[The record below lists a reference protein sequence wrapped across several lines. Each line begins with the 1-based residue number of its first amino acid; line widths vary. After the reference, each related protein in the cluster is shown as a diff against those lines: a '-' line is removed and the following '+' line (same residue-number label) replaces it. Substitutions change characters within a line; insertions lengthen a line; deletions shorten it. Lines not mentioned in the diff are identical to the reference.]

1 MSAATVNVWGFDMAV
16 EYDYSPEE
24 KEQKWG
30 DYPHPGCPAA
40 ASISSVVVGGVDIYE
55 MLDSDQLDRIEE
67 KILEESGDSDLA
79 DYAEDDWQRRQD
91 RAMEGAQ

>member
-1 MSAATVNVWGFDMAV
+1 M
-16 EYDYSPEE
+16 P
-24 KEQKWG
+24 
-30 DYPHPGCPAA
+30 
-40 ASISSVVVGGVDIYE
+40 SSRVDIYE